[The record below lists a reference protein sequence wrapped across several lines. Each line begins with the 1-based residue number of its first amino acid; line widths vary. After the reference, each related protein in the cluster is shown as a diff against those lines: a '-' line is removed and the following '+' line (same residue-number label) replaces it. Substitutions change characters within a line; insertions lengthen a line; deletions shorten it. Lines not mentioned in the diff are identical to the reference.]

1 MEVYGATATAT
12 GVAEGSWDRCSR
24 RLPPNSHVQA
34 ASSFRQRRRGFPKK
48 KMTSFKETGELTL
61 LCCAENLLSDD
72 EFLVLWEN
80 NQSSNPDF
88 PWDGYGP
95 FDLENINE
103 AECRAEFC
111 VEKRDLPT
119 LREVLG
125 IPPTFKCPQR
135 TICDGMEGLC
145 MLLKRLAYPCRYSDM
160 IARFGRPVPELCM
173 ITNRV
178 MDFIYDAHR
187 IT

>member
-24 RLPPNSHVQA
+24 RLPPNSYVQA

-88 PWDGYGP
+88 PWDK
-95 FDLENINE
+95 NIDE

-135 TICDGMEGLC
+135 TMRWDERTAHAIKTASLS
-145 MLLKRLAYPCRYSDM
+145 LSLQRYDRAFWKTCS
-160 IARFGRPVPELCM
+160 
-173 ITNRV
+173 
-178 MDFIYDAHR
+178 
-187 IT
+187 

>member
-1 MEVYGATATAT
+1 MA
-12 GVAEGSWDRCSR
+12 VASRQIQVFKRQVHSDRETWF
-24 RLPPNSHVQA
+24 LKE
-34 ASSFRQRRRGFPKK
+34 KK
-48 KMTSFKETGELTL
+48 ITSFKETRELTL
-61 LCCAENLLSDD
+61 LCYAENLLSDD
-72 EFLVLWEN
+72 EFLVLWEK

-95 FDLENINE
+95 FDLENIDE

-160 IARFGRPVPELCM
+160 IARFGRPVPELCK
-173 ITNRV
+173 ITNRI
-178 MDFIYDAHR
+178 MDLSMMHMATESLSGMTPY
-187 IT
+187 